1 MKVDIF
7 DKQNKKVDTMDL
19 SDKIFNA
26 KWNPDLVHQALTVQ
40 LSNRRQSLA
49 HAKDRGEVSGGGK
62 KPWKQKG
69 TGRAR
74 HGSIRSPIWIGGGV
88 THGPTKERDF
98 SRKINKKMKQRA
110 VFSVLSKKIKDGEFK
125 FVDSFNPE
133 SSKTKEMA
141 NILNNIFGSRLNCLL
156 IASSANRRIKRLVSN
171 VKKVDAISS
180 KSLNVYD
187 LLRRKHIIA
196 EKEAIKEIESHGY
209 FK

>member
-40 LSNRRQSLA
+40 LSNQRQPLA
-49 HAKDRGEVSGGGK
+49 HAKGRGEVSGGGK

-74 HGSIRSPIWIGGGV
+74 HGSTRSPIWIGGGV
-88 THGPTKERDF
+88 THGPTKERNF
-98 SRKINKKMKQRA
+98 SRKINKKMKQLA

-125 FVDSFNPE
+125 FMDSFNPE

-187 LLRRKHIIA
+187 LLKRKYIVA
-196 EKEAIKEIESHGY
+196 EKEAIKEIESHGH

>member
-19 SDKIFNA
+19 SDKIFNT
-26 KWNPDLVHQALTVQ
+26 KWNPNLVHQALTVQ

-49 HAKDRGEVSGGGK
+49 HAKGRGEVSGGGK
-62 KPWKQKG
+62 KPWRQKG

-74 HGSIRSPIWIGGGV
+74 HGSTRSPIWIGGGV

-98 SRKINKKMKQRA
+98 SRKINKKMKQLA

-125 FVDSFNPE
+125 FMDSFNPE

-187 LLRRKHIIA
+187 LLKRKYIVA
-196 EKEAIKEIESHGY
+196 EKEAIKEIESHGH